1 MLLTNGE
8 IADIGEPKDIISRYV
23 SSDRISG
30 RIDLRDWSEDR
41 SGNGPMRILYLNT
54 QDENKQIRSQ
64 FEYGE
69 PIIFNIGV
77 SGQPGAECILG
88 VSIRNTLGHL
98 ILHFSNLDDS
108 AELILPS
115 AESEIR
121 MCLQENILNDE
132 TYYVTVFLGD
142 GFNLMN
148 DRVHNCLLF
157 TVDSTMQGRVVC
169 NSPVRFPARWELHQA
184 IE

>member
-1 MLLTNGE
+1 
-8 IADIGEPKDIISRYV
+8 
-23 SSDRISG
+23 
-30 RIDLRDWSEDR
+30 
-41 SGNGPMRILYLNT
+41 MRVLYLNT
-54 QDENKQIRSQ
+54 QDENGQIRSQ
-64 FEYGE
+64 FAYGE

-108 AELILPS
+108 TELVLPA
-115 AESEIR
+115 AESEIC
-121 MCLQENILNDE
+121 MCLEENILNDG
-132 TYYVTVFLGD
+132 TYYVTVFLAD
-142 GFNLMN
+142 GFNLLN
-148 DRVHNCLLF
+148 DRVQNCLLF